1 MERADDNEN
10 GVTGPVPE
18 SATSADEMTSSDA
31 TLDPDVAREETH
43 SGGTSGLPANDPD
56 AGEERK
62 KAYERG
68 AVLVSRI
75 D

>member
-1 MERADDNEN
+1 MERADDNED
-10 GVTGPVPE
+10 GVAGPVPE

-31 TLDPDVAREETH
+31 TPDPDVAREETN
-43 SGGTSGLPANDPD
+43 SSGTSVLPANDPD